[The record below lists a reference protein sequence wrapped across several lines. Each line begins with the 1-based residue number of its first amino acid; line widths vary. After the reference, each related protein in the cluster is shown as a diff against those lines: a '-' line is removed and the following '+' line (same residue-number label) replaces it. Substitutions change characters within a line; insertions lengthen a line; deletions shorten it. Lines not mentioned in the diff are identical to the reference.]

1 MPDADVTA
9 SVLGRVIVQAGR
21 VLDTPFVEVMDR
33 YGMTRN
39 AWWLLTELYRSRH
52 EPEATIG
59 EHARRSGLAAS
70 SATIATE
77 LLDRGRLTRRRRP
90 KDNRRTTVVTITR
103 PAAFVEAVRAD
114 LEKAVAGLYE
124 IFGAEDRQLLHDLLV
139 RVIEAEDMIPGGR
152 RHAAAAGMAS
162 DPRRTSAPAGPER
175 FGAESS
181 RGAGTPPPG
190 HSPAA
195 RNSAISAPGPATP
208 SGAEAGDV
216 LDDAAPGHDRGSAG
230 TVDRAHPAAHEE
242 TRRAASTRP
251 ARRA

>member
-77 LLDRGRLTRRRRP
+77 LLTARRLTRRRRP
-90 KDNRRTTVVTITR
+90 KDNRRTTVVTIT
-103 PAAFVEAVRAD
+103 PAGTAFVEAVRAD

-152 RHAAAAGMAS
+152 RHAAAAGMA
-162 DPRRTSAPAGPER
+162 
-175 FGAESS
+175 
-181 RGAGTPPPG
+181 
-190 HSPAA
+190 
-195 RNSAISAPGPATP
+195 I
-208 SGAEAGDV
+208 
-216 LDDAAPGHDRGSAG
+216 
-230 TVDRAHPAAHEE
+230 
-242 TRRAASTRP
+242 
-251 ARRA
+251 